1 MSKVIDSIIGHAL
14 GDGKDIDGTLKF
26 KDAVI
31 TNTPEYLCGSLTR
44 NQGLKAIKN
53 IYYNIRRTTDRKE
66 FNLYFSGKRAVVVKY
81 TNNGVVITGGDKLNC
96 TGSTCGGIGTAHDAV
111 RLLANGKCEKV
122 EHIVR

>member
-66 FNLYFSGKRAVVVKY
+66 FNLYWFSFPNINSIWY
-81 TNNGVVITGGDKLNC
+81 
-96 TGSTCGGIGTAHDAV
+96 
-111 RLLANGKCEKV
+111 
-122 EHIVR
+122 